1 VAHQQSSSTLRRG
14 HFVRGTW
21 RPLSLV
27 EKLLSGGGIKVTK
40 RAWKVLKWLA
50 FVVSQVVLLVTGKHC
65 VSAST
70 TWTRGG
76 LVPTDT
82 TG

>member
-1 VAHQQSSSTLRRG
+1 
-14 HFVRGTW
+14 
-21 RPLSLV
+21 V

-40 RAWKVLKWLA
+40 GASQVPKWLA
-50 FVVSQVVLLVTGKHC
+50 FVASQVGALGRDLVAGKQYSF
-65 VSAST
+65 VSAS

>member
-1 VAHQQSSSTLRRG
+1 LVWSG
-14 HFVRGTW
+14 DEGFVRGSWT
-21 RPLSLV
+21 PPSFV
-27 EKLLSGGGIKVTK
+27 EKFLSGDGIE
-40 RAWKVLKWLA
+40 
-50 FVVSQVVLLVTGKHC
+50 VTGDLARALVASQEKSRKRLGDREAILS

>member
-1 VAHQQSSSTLRRG
+1 
-14 HFVRGTW
+14 
-21 RPLSLV
+21 V

-40 RAWKVLKWLA
+40 GAWEVPKWLA
-50 FVVSQVVLLVTGKHC
+50 FVASQVVPLGRDLVTEKQYSC

-70 TWTRGG
+70 MWIRGD

>member
-1 VAHQQSSSTLRRG
+1 V
-14 HFVRGTW
+14 
-21 RPLSLV
+21 P
-27 EKLLSGGGIKVTK
+27 
-40 RAWKVLKWLA
+40 KWLA
-50 FVVSQVVLLVTGKHC
+50 FVANQVGAIGRDLVAGKQYSC

-70 TWTRGG
+70 WTRGD

>member
-1 VAHQQSSSTLRRG
+1 
-14 HFVRGTW
+14 VRGTW

-40 RAWKVLKWLA
+40 RAWQVPKWLA
-50 FVVSQVVLLVTGKHC
+50 FVASQVVLLGRDLVTGKHC